1 MNRGRTALYAAAAVT
16 VAATL
21 GVGVAVARAPIPTNV
36 ALDGAHC
43 ELDHCFYAGIIESPQ
58 QGCRAGRIVKVFDT
72 VDGSYHL
79 FDTARSSKHGAWAA
93 QGTIH
98 DGPIKF
104 VTPKKKLGGK
114 TCAKDTS
121 PLE

>member
-1 MNRGRTALYAAAAVT
+1 
-16 VAATL
+16 
-21 GVGVAVARAPIPTNV
+21 V

-43 ELDHCFYAGIIESPQ
+43 ELDHCFYAGVVESPKPK
-58 QGCRAGRIVKVFDT
+58 CRAGRTVKVFDT

-93 QGTIH
+93 QGIINDT
-98 DGPIKF
+98 PIKF
-104 VTPKKKLGGK
+104 VTPKKKLKGAA
-114 TCAKDTS
+114 CAKDTS